1 MSEVQFHPLGTLLAL
16 IFTVSVTSILWWM
29 LHPPAQKEILEK
41 VQEVTEVAKAALGQ
55 ILVGFSGTVFSEKVL
70 AMGCEL
76 AREEKAPLAAVYVME
91 LPMTLPLDATVP
103 HEEARAQAILERAR
117 TLASQKGINLRTE
130 LRRARRAGR
139 AIVEASQARPTR
151 TIILGVAERV
161 NLEDRLFGSTAEF
174 VLRHAPCEVLVRR
187 PARDEIA

>member
-55 ILVGFSGTVFSEKVL
+55 ILVGFSGTAFSEKVL

-103 HEEARAQAILERAR
+103 HEEARAQAILERAH